1 MEPEN
6 GFNMG
11 RSAEITRDEVKFF
24 KFIEQLRT
32 KFAVLFVSLLKT
44 QLILKGILTE
54 EDWKSISQDVG
65 FTWTQDSYFSELKET
80 EIMKERLDL
89 LSQMEDYIGRYYSTE
104 WIKKNILRQSEREM
118 EEMQLQIEN
127 EKQSGEIQSEDEM
140 MGTGEEY

>member
-1 MEPEN
+1 MVSIWEEVQ
-6 GFNMG
+6 
-11 RSAEITRDEVKFF
+11 RSQEMK
-24 KFIEQLRT
+24 LN
-32 KFAVLFVSLLKT
+32 SLNL
-44 QLILKGILTE
+44 LNN
-54 EDWKSISQDVG
+54 QDVG

-118 EEMQLQIEN
+118 EEMQLQIDN

-140 MGTGEEY
+140 ADTGEEY